1 MIDQLDVVDST
12 PKTYTVA
19 HIKNGFVDNVCV
31 WDRLPAQGDYP
42 GTGLEFVDITDT
54 LVGIGWE
61 FADGVFVNP
70 NDMTQ
75 TYTVPTV

>member
-1 MIDQLDVVDST
+1 MIDQLNVVDST

-19 HIKNGFVDNVCV
+19 HIKNGVVDNVCV
-31 WDRLPAQGDYP
+31 WEKVPSSGDYP
-42 GTGLEFVDITDT
+42 VTGLEFVDITDT
-54 LVGIGWE
+54 LVSIGWE
-61 FADGVFVNP
+61 YADGVFVNP

>member
-12 PKTYTVA
+12 PKTYTIA
-19 HIKNGFVDNVCV
+19 HIKNGFVDNICV
-31 WDRLPAQGDYP
+31 WDRIPKVGDYP
-42 GTGLEFVDITDT
+42 GAGLEFVDITDT
-54 LVGIGWE
+54 MVGMGWE
-61 FADGVFVNP
+61 YADGVFVNP

>member
-12 PKTYTVA
+12 PKTYTIA

-42 GTGLEFVDITDT
+42 GTGLEFVDVTDT

-61 FADGVFVNP
+61 YADGVFVNP

-75 TYTVPTV
+75 TYTVPTE